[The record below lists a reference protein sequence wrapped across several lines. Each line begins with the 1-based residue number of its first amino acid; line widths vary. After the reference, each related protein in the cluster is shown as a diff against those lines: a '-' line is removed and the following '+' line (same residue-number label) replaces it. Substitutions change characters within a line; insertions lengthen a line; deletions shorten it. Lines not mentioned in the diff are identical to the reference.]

1 VIDHT
6 ATHLA
11 LRAHAFACVI
21 ATTGT
26 MSLAATTT
34 GYTRASGSF
43 LSDGFAVGME
53 VTPTGFPQTATGVI
67 TALTAT
73 TMTVK
78 GGRTAATAAGS
89 RALAANLPSR
99 RGFENIAIT
108 PVVDEPY
115 VTEEYL
121 PGGGPQKRGLGAYGF
136 LELTP
141 TYVLNLYAPQ
151 DKGIGALRKSI
162 DALIAHFAPTTSIA
176 VGSDYALVRADL
188 GPFPTPIRQ
197 LEDGWAACSLSVP
210 IRLTT
215 ANSR

>member
-1 VIDHT
+1 
-6 ATHLA
+6 
-11 LRAHAFACVI
+11 
-21 ATTGT
+21 

-43 LSDGFAVGME
+43 VTDGFAVGME

-121 PGGGPQKRGLGAYGF
+121 PGGGSTLTVGANSAT
-136 LELTP
+136 LEVRP

-151 DKGIGALRKSI
+151 NKGIGALRKSI
-162 DALIAHFAPTTSIA
+162 DALIAHFAPGTPLA
-176 VGSDYALVRADL
+176 VGTDVLRVRSDVI
-188 GPFPTPIRQ
+188 PTPTPIRQ
-197 LEDGWAACSLSVP
+197 LEDGWAVCSLSVA
-210 IRLTT
+210 LSLYT